1 MDFHEAILAHT
12 RWKIRL
18 LQFIRGSGEPLVVAD
33 VAPDDLCALGK
44 WLHGEGTQY
53 ASYATYNEANKAH
66 AAFHL
71 RAAEVVR
78 RVEGGDREGAEG
90 MLQSGSTYA
99 EASDA
104 VVLALTKLRVD
115 VGKHR

>member
-1 MDFHEAILAHT
+1 MDFHEAIVAHT
-12 RWKIRL
+12 RWKVRL
-18 LQFIRGSGEPLVVAD
+18 LQFIQGNGDPLVAAD
-33 VAPDDLCALGK
+33 VARDNLCALGK
-44 WLHGEGTQY
+44 WLYGEGTQY
-53 ASYATYNEANKAH
+53 ASYATYDEVNKAH

-78 RVEGGDREGAEG
+78 RVEGGDRKGAEG
-90 MLQSGSTYA
+90 MLQSGSPYA

-115 VGKHR
+115 VSKHR